1 LPRKSAELT
10 EASVAASLP
19 HLFCDIDG
27 VLAFQPEGSMLAV
40 NARFGTSYLVPEATS
55 YPWVAT
61 LPDRQ
66 QRWARANRAVIAANL
81 APDTLAV
88 HVLQRAVSEGLSVT
102 VCTERDESLTALTRA
117 WCAYWGVPG
126 ADEVQVVGPGGKAGI
141 LEPCGPD
148 DPAVLIDDA
157 PRNEDLARPGVRVW
171 VPPRPWTP
179 QGDAPAGVW
188 RFPDWHAVKVKLG
201 LVK

>member
-1 LPRKSAELT
+1 MPPSP
-10 EASVAASLP
+10 P

-55 YPWVAT
+55 YPWADT
-61 LPDRQ
+61 LPARQ
-66 QRWARANRAVIAANL
+66 QRWVQANKAVIAANL
-81 APDTLAV
+81 APDTMAV

-117 WCAYWGVPG
+117 WCSFWGVPG
-126 ADEVQVVGPGGKAGI
+126 DGPEVVGPGGKAAL
-141 LEPCGPD
+141 LEPYGPDSPAVLVDD
-148 DPAVLIDDA
+148 DPAKEA
-157 PRNEDLARPGVRVW
+157 YARPGVQVW

-179 QGDAPAGVW
+179 QRNAPGGVW